1 MGEYELI
8 PTLDLPAQSPTQ
20 GVPRESLTKRVA
32 NKLKEGILI
41 GEYSLGQRLVEA
53 ELETRFGVSSSVIR
67 EALYTLQGE
76 GLVVADA
83 YRGRSVYSL
92 DEAEAREL
100 VVLRTS
106 QESLAAF
113 LAAEKLTE
121 EWAERIAEAAA
132 LIKSARPASF
142 VEWVG
147 LELGFHRTV
156 WQAAR
161 LDWLCRQLSQL
172 SIRMLSISALQYFC
186 PKEDLHNTL
195 KVAAQL
201 EQTNNVQGHELVAQS
216 ILSRDPCAAR
226 RSMILHVMGAECFAE
241 RRKQVFEF

>member
-1 MGEYELI
+1 LGGYELI
-8 PTLDLPAQSPTQ
+8 PTLDLPVQSPDQ
-20 GVPRESLTKRVA
+20 AVPRESLTKRVA
-32 NKLKEGILI
+32 NKLKEGII
-41 GEYSLGQRLVEA
+41 SGDYALGQRLVEA

-92 DEAEAREL
+92 DEEEAPEL

-113 LAAEKLTE
+113 LAAEKLNE
-121 EWAERIAEAAA
+121 EWAERIAESAA

-161 LDWLCRQLSQL
+161 IDWLCRQLSQL

-186 PKEDLHNTL
+186 SGKDLANTL
-195 KVAAQL
+195 KVAVEL
-201 EQTNNVQGHELVAQS
+201 EQTNNAQSHQLVAQS
-216 ILSRDPCAAR
+216 ILSRDPRAAR